1 MKKHDKFDIRGNWTC
16 NILVKPSAFVI
27 YVLPIVLSVSL
38 GTAVMAETLSSPDR
52 ELNFL
57 QFGGEGYTSSSKNA
71 INLVGFNDEITQN
84 SNLEFSIKFSNSDF
98 NCGDLYITI
107 YDVTTSEKQVLTQSG
122 YLKQCFIQNNDIL
135 PVAENY
141 SELITKSG
149 TYEIYV
155 EIFNERYSENISITE
170 TLRVN

>member
-1 MKKHDKFDIRGNWTC
+1 
-16 NILVKPSAFVI
+16 
-27 YVLPIVLSVSL
+27 
-38 GTAVMAETLSSPDR
+38 MAETLSSPDR

-57 QFGGEGYTSSSKNA
+57 QFGGEGYTSSSKSG
-71 INLVGFNDEITQN
+71 INFVGFNDEITQN
-84 SNLEFSIKFSNSDF
+84 SNLEFSIEFSNPDF

-107 YDVTTSEKQVLTQSG
+107 YDVSTSEKQVLTQSG

-135 PVAENY
+135 PVDDDY

-149 TYEIYV
+149 TYEIYI
-155 EIFNERYSENISITE
+155 EIFNEKYSENISITE